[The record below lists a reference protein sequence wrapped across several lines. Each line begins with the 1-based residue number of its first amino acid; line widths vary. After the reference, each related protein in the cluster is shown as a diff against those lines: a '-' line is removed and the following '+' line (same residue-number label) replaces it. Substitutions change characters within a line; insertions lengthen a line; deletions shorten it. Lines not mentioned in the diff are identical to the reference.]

1 MGAAHGDLARVFDA
15 DTGERCA
22 RATGSTRTPLAARM
36 WFRVAG
42 RQRRPVGRST
52 TVSGG
57 RHRHSVDFWR
67 HLSSSPPNSISLH
80 TRSLFAWLISHQ
92 PALLF
97 SHNKSPT
104 SNQPAVRFSRNKPG
118 PAISHRPNE
127 QAADPKAVG
136 ISCRRSLQPR
146 ASCRAAG
153 VTWEH
158 EPLPSS
164 REATARSVFFRF
176 II

>member
-15 DTGERCA
+15 DTGERCVL
-22 RATGSTRTPLAARM
+22 ATGSTRTPLAARM
-36 WFRVAG
+36 RFRVAA

-67 HLSSSPPNSISLH
+67 HLSSSPPNSNSLH

-92 PALLF
+92 PAVLF

-104 SNQPAVRFSRNKPG
+104 SSQQYVSLKTNQD
-118 PAISHRPNE
+118 RPSATGQTNRL
-127 QAADPKAVG
+127 Q
-136 ISCRRSLQPR
+136 IRRRS
-146 ASCRAAG
+146 ASPADEAYNGGRAA
-153 VTWEH
+153 E
-158 EPLPSS
+158 LP
-164 REATARSVFFRF
+164 V
-176 II
+176 